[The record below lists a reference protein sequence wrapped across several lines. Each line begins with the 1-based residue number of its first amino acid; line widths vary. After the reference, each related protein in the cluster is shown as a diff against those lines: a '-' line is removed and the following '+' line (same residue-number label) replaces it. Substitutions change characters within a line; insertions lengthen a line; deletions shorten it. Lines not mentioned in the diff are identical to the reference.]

1 MGAEQVRRLSDEWL
15 LLARRRGSSR
25 FDLAVS
31 PSSCP
36 RPRESGCTKA
46 LRTRAVAL
54 RPCSLLPAQSTSP
67 LVSWS
72 AWASSTARPRMSA
85 AVVFSSL
92 RAERHHLP
100 RRLLIAFRPPVRS

>member
-25 FDLAVS
+25 FDLAGS
-31 PSSCP
+31 PSLVPTSE
-36 RPRESGCTKA
+36 RERMYWGVEDTG
-46 LRTRAVAL
+46 RG
-54 RPCSLLPAQSTSP
+54 PPSLLPAQSTSP

-72 AWASSTARPRMSA
+72 AWASSTARTRMSA